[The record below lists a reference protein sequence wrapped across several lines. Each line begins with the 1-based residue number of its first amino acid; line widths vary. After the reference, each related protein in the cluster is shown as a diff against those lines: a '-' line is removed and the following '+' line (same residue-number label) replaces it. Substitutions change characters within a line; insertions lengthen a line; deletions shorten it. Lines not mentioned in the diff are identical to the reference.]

1 MVRGHLFRQNIV
13 SAVAGLLLR
22 CRECSEPEQVSM
34 EDTAVR
40 DVAPRMS
47 CEVLAA
53 AAW

>member
-13 SAVAGLLLR
+13 SAVAGLF
-22 CRECSEPEQVSM
+22 M

-40 DVAPRMS
+40 DAAPRMS
-47 CEVLAA
+47 CAVLAV